1 MQLKR
6 IDKTEDMTVDYA
18 FLLLLKV
25 LHGFEIFRRRDVV
38 YGLPMDAF
46 NVDDLSG
53 CMTTNL
59 ERCCGCWSRALKR
72 AEELGFVDLGL
83 CGWWSTTPQG
93 RRFSDLVNRL
103 NLVELVDFLFVPN
116 KTKA

>member
-18 FLLLLKV
+18 FLLLLLKV
-25 LHGFEIFRRRDVV
+25 LHGFTIFRRRDVV
-38 YGLPMDAF
+38 YGLPLDAF
-46 NVDDLSG
+46 DGYGEMSDFA
-53 CMTTNL
+53 TTNL

-72 AEELGFVDLGL
+72 AQELGFVELGV

-93 RRFSDLVNRL
+93 RRFSDLFNRL
-103 NLVELVDFLFVPN
+103 NLTEFVNHPTVV
-116 KTKA
+116 K